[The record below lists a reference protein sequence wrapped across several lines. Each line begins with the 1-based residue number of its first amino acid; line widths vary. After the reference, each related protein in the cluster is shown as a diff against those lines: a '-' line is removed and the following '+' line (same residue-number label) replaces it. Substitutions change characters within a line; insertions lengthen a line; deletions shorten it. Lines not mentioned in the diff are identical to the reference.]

1 MKEFFN
7 SRAGVKFTAILW
19 TVCTAVWLMLCV
31 LRIAAEVRSEGLIVL
46 TAITTLL
53 GVLNCVIQW
62 TRYVNFEEENEES
75 TGGNDHE

>member
-31 LRIAAEVRSEGLIVL
+31 LRIAAEVQSEGLIVL
-46 TAITTLL
+46 TVITAVL
-53 GVLNCVIQW
+53 GVINSVIQW
-62 TRYVNFEEENEES
+62 TRYANFETETKE
-75 TGGNDHE
+75 